1 MRRCTANSQR
11 SLTKLRQD
19 ECSLLDIASDILSSA
34 HSHSSYGSQNT
45 DTAEEDDLKPPSWT
59 PSSVTQVLETHQN
72 WLPSWQNGRY
82 GGDILLVVLGKLHY
96 LRAGGGAAAD
106 ANPYNSRE
114 SPYLRKRFFTCPL
127 ILPKDSENIVGLK
140 FFAPP

>member
-1 MRRCTANSQR
+1 MLIKTVLREA
-11 SLTKLRQD
+11 SLFT
-19 ECSLLDIASDILSSA
+19 
-34 HSHSSYGSQNT
+34 G
-45 DTAEEDDLKPPSWT
+45 W
-59 PSSVTQVLETHQN
+59 
-72 WLPSWQNGRY
+72 
-82 GGDILLVVLGKLHY
+82 
-96 LRAGGGAAAD
+96 GGAAAG

>member
-1 MRRCTANSQR
+1 M
-11 SLTKLRQD
+11 
-19 ECSLLDIASDILSSA
+19 
-34 HSHSSYGSQNT
+34 NT
-45 DTAEEDDLKPPSWT
+45 ISIFVDTSKVVFLWT
-59 PSSVTQVLETHQN
+59 PKGSFII
-72 WLPSWQNGRY
+72 Y
-82 GGDILLVVLGKLHY
+82 GL
-96 LRAGGGAAAD
+96 GGAAAD

>member
-1 MRRCTANSQR
+1 MTKNADAAAEVGEA
-11 SLTKLRQD
+11 SLFT
-19 ECSLLDIASDILSSA
+19 
-34 HSHSSYGSQNT
+34 G
-45 DTAEEDDLKPPSWT
+45 W
-59 PSSVTQVLETHQN
+59 
-72 WLPSWQNGRY
+72 
-82 GGDILLVVLGKLHY
+82 
-96 LRAGGGAAAD
+96 GGAAAD